1 MTITTRQTTQ
11 NTSPLAELRSR
22 INGELVTS
30 HHPEFEASRL
40 MTSRLFD
47 HRPLAI
53 VRCAST
59 EDVAQTVR
67 FAREH
72 GYPVSVRSGGHSV
85 SGKSVVDGAI
95 VIDMSRLKAVTID
108 PETRTARVQAGAT
121 TRDVILPAHAYGL
134 SLTTGDTASVGIGG
148 LATGGGIGWMA
159 RKHGLTIDSLL
170 SASIVTATGEEVIAS
185 HTENPDLFW
194 AVRGGGGN
202 FGIITEFVFR
212 LAKVGQVYGG
222 VLMLPATREIV
233 RAHLEYA
240 AAAPDELTIISE
252 LMHAPPAP
260 FVPVER
266 VGELTLAVFVVW
278 AGSTEDGENA
288 VAPLRALGP
297 ALADT
302 VAPMPYPAIYEYSAE
317 AEQPHL
323 CEVRSMFSDDLSDE
337 SIDAMLEAMNNAT
350 SPFAMV
356 QFRAMGGAVSRV
368 PADATAFAHRQ
379 ARYFTTILGLY
390 LDPAED
396 RVPHKQWTDSLWAK
410 VRSQSTGVY
419 VNFLQNEEPE
429 RLLEAYPPATLAR
442 LRQVKTKYDPENFFR
457 FNENITPQQ

>member
-1 MTITTRQTTQ
+1 
-11 NTSPLAELRSR
+11 
-22 INGELVTS
+22 VT
-30 HHPEFEASRL
+30 
-40 MTSRLFD
+40 
-47 HRPLAI
+47 
-53 VRCAST
+53 V
-59 EDVAQTVR
+59 
-67 FAREH
+67 
-72 GYPVSVRSGGHSV
+72 
-85 SGKSVVDGAI
+85 
-95 VIDMSRLKAVTID
+95 D
-108 PETRTARVQAGAT
+108 PETQTARVQPGAT

-159 RKHGLTIDSLL
+159 RKYGLTIDSML
-170 SASIVTATGEEVIAS
+170 SARIVTAGGEVITAS
-185 HTENPDLFW
+185 HQENPDLFW
-194 AVRGGGGN
+194 AIRGGGGN
-202 FGIITEFVFR
+202 FGIITEFVFK
-212 LAKVGQVYGG
+212 LAQVGQVYGG
-222 VLMLPATREIV
+222 VLMLPPTREVV

-240 AAAPDELTIISE
+240 ASAPDELTIISE
-252 LMHAPPAP
+252 LVHAPPAP
-260 FVPVER
+260 FVPADR
-266 VGELTLAVFVVW
+266 VGELALAVFAVW
-278 AGSTEDGENA
+278 AGSIEEGEKA

-302 VAPMPYPAIYEYSAE
+302 VAPMPYPAIYDYTAE

-337 SIDAMLEAMNNAT
+337 SIDHMIEAMRHAS

-368 PADATAFAHRQ
+368 PADATAFAHRN

-396 RVPHKQWTDSLWAK
+396 RLPHRQWTDSLWA
-410 VRSQSTGVY
+410 RIRGQSTGVY

-442 LRQVKTKYDPENFFR
+442 LRQVKAKYDPENFFR
-457 FNENITPQQ
+457 FNENITPHE